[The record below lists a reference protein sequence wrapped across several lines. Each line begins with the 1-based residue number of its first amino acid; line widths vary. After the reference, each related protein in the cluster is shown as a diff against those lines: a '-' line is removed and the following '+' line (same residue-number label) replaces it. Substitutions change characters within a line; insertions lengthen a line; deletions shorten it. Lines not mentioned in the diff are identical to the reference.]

1 MYRQIDVIVIGAGH
15 SGVEAAMAAA
25 RMNAKTL
32 LITHNIETIGQMS
45 CNPSIGGIGKGHLV
59 KEIDALG
66 GVMGRAADWA
76 CIQFRRLNASKG
88 AAVRASR
95 VQADRVVYKQAILQ
109 MLQEQKNLKILQQT
123 VDDLII
129 ENGKVLGVITNLKI
143 KFMAKALI
151 LTAGTFLNGV
161 IYTGLESFKGGRS
174 GDPSSVS
181 LAENLRSLGFR
192 VSRLKTGTPPRLNGK
207 SIDYS
212 DLKIQAGDNPLPF
225 FSFWNNKD
233 KHLRQVEC
241 HITHTNEK
249 THQIIREGL
258 DQSPLYTGVIK
269 SVGPRYCPSIEDKI
283 MRFDKPSHQI
293 FIEPEGLLTH
303 EIYPN
308 GISTSLSYETQIKM
322 INSIKGFEKVEITRF
337 GYAIEYDFY
346 DSRDLKY
353 SLETKNIDNLFFA
366 GQINGTTGYEEAAA
380 QGLVAGVNAVL
391 KIRNEPAW
399 VLKRSESYIGVMLD
413 DLISRGTSEPY
424 RMFTSRAEYRLL
436 LREDNADLRLTPKG
450 RELGLINDELWHVF
464 EEKCEKI
471 EQEKK
476 RLASILIKPSDF
488 EKIEK
493 EAKALELL
501 KRPAINYEILS
512 KVEKVGSEKVD
523 KAVSEQIEIQMKYE
537 GYIGQQL
544 QEIEKKKKHEE
555 TKIPEKFD
563 YDFVKGLSNEV
574 RQKFKEI
581 KPTTIG
587 QASRIPGVTPAAIS
601 LLIIYLKK

>member
-192 VSRLKTGTPPRLNGK
+192 VSRLKTGTPPK
-207 SIDYS
+207 
-212 DLKIQAGDNPLPF
+212 
-225 FSFWNNKD
+225 W
-233 KHLRQVEC
+233 
-241 HITHTNEK
+241 EK
-249 THQIIREGL
+249 
-258 DQSPLYTGVIK
+258 
-269 SVGPRYCPSIEDKI
+269 
-283 MRFDKPSHQI
+283 
-293 FIEPEGLLTH
+293 
-303 EIYPN
+303 
-308 GISTSLSYETQIKM
+308 
-322 INSIKGFEKVEITRF
+322 
-337 GYAIEYDFY
+337 
-346 DSRDLKY
+346 
-353 SLETKNIDNLFFA
+353 
-366 GQINGTTGYEEAAA
+366 
-380 QGLVAGVNAVL
+380 
-391 KIRNEPAW
+391 
-399 VLKRSESYIGVMLD
+399 
-413 DLISRGTSEPY
+413 
-424 RMFTSRAEYRLL
+424 YRL
-436 LREDNADLRLTPKG
+436 
-450 RELGLINDELWHVF
+450 
-464 EEKCEKI
+464 
-471 EQEKK
+471 
-476 RLASILIKPSDF
+476 
-488 EKIEK
+488 
-493 EAKALELL
+493 
-501 KRPAINYEILS
+501 
-512 KVEKVGSEKVD
+512 
-523 KAVSEQIEIQMKYE
+523 
-537 GYIGQQL
+537 
-544 QEIEKKKKHEE
+544 
-555 TKIPEKFD
+555 
-563 YDFVKGLSNEV
+563 
-574 RQKFKEI
+574 
-581 KPTTIG
+581 
-587 QASRIPGVTPAAIS
+587 
-601 LLIIYLKK
+601 

>member
-1 MYRQIDVIVIGAGH
+1 M
-15 SGVEAAMAAA
+15 
-25 RMNAKTL
+25 

>member
-1 MYRQIDVIVIGAGH
+1 M
-15 SGVEAAMAAA
+15 
-25 RMNAKTL
+25 
-32 LITHNIETIGQMS
+32 
-45 CNPSIGGIGKGHLV
+45 
-59 KEIDALG
+59 
-66 GVMGRAADWA
+66 
-76 CIQFRRLNASKG
+76 
-88 AAVRASR
+88 
-95 VQADRVVYKQAILQ
+95 
-109 MLQEQKNLKILQQT
+109 
-123 VDDLII
+123 
-129 ENGKVLGVITNLKI
+129 
-143 KFMAKALI
+143 
-151 LTAGTFLNGV
+151 
-161 IYTGLESFKGGRS
+161 
-174 GDPSSVS
+174 
-181 LAENLRSLGFR
+181 RSLGFR